1 MIQTVQED
9 REKRE
14 PGGSSQHSVRET
26 ERDDPTEK
34 RKTCRLVWKGNM
46 CSPHSTER
54 ALHLQV
60 NHVNQNEDGMEK
72 LVKQAFPFQEGKAGE
87 LA

>member
-1 MIQTVQED
+1 
-9 REKRE
+9 
-14 PGGSSQHSVRET
+14 
-26 ERDDPTEK
+26 
-34 RKTCRLVWKGNM
+34 M